1 VYIDQRNDPDSAG
14 EEHDG
19 LRAWRRCLPKDPL
32 GAEHSLSA
40 RLQSASEA
48 HCLRAGFWAGS
59 SADHRLLPASSHEGF
74 NSVEIRPV
82 DQPKGFST
90 IQLVNFEALPAPRT
104 RRAGR

>member
-1 VYIDQRNDPDSAG
+1 MDCALGDAACRRTRLVQSIRSVHGSNPPAKRTACALDF
-14 EEHDG
+14 G
-19 LRAWRRCLPKDPL
+19 LA
-32 GAEHSLSA
+32 
-40 RLQSASEA
+40 
-48 HCLRAGFWAGS
+48 
-59 SADHRLLPASSHEGF
+59 HRLTIACCQPVVMTGF